1 MSLSELSDSSL
12 SDYAEIHL
20 RMEKEIE
27 DTEFRLKR
35 GSALG
40 RFDQFW
46 DDDDLFD
53 CRYSQSKWFDFNTN
67 TSTVP
72 GEIYSHALKGNEN
85 IIHIAFGYFC
95 SDSYLNRIQAAFFGS
110 PWVTSLSW
118 GAFGSQM
125 TPAVHRD
132 LLFIKSTD
140 LTTFAEIMKLDP
152 SSTYIFSDVGS
163 FDLDSGKLWVGARV
177 LISSVAPTLG
187 KSLILRVKHSGEL
200 EDDAPLEVTLGSTE
214 IQLYPSSKS
223 SLTVDDITL
232 YPIQVPGPSDSDH
245 LSFEPEI
252 RNDMFIQFGGTPGE
266 QVHFLHDIE
275 LLDEDG
281 REYMPRSASLSILSN

>member
-1 MSLSELSDSSL
+1 M

-95 SDSYLNRIQAAFFGS
+95 SDSYLNRIQAAFCDS
-110 PWVTSLSW
+110 PWVTSLS
-118 GAFGSQM
+118 
-125 TPAVHRD
+125 
-132 LLFIKSTD
+132 
-140 LTTFAEIMKLDP
+140 
-152 SSTYIFSDVGS
+152 
-163 FDLDSGKLWVGARV
+163 GAR
-177 LISSVAPTLG
+177 
-187 KSLILRVKHSGEL
+187 
-200 EDDAPLEVTLGSTE
+200 
-214 IQLYPSSKS
+214 
-223 SLTVDDITL
+223 
-232 YPIQVPGPSDSDH
+232 
-245 LSFEPEI
+245 
-252 RNDMFIQFGGTPGE
+252 
-266 QVHFLHDIE
+266 
-275 LLDEDG
+275 LD
-281 REYMPRSASLSILSN
+281 LK